1 MSEGT
6 NRHIVVVDSYESD
19 IFIAERIIQKYSSR
33 MQVDFYSSHKNIL
46 QDIMGGM
53 VRPDLLF
60 FEIEMHEMDAG
71 IFLNYLERIV
81 QSIQVN
87 LKCFVLTSS
96 LDQALM
102 LKVKSCSC
110 IQEVFHKPLS
120 NKILSKAL
128 QVIAPVHS
136 ANSQD
141 TEPTTIP
148 SPHEEDPIEHIYQKV
163 IDLLENGLHVQKPG
177 LTLHDLAR
185 LVGTN
190 HLYLS
195 NAINQYSGHNFNGL
209 INMYRV
215 QFAQKILSNP
225 EHRDLPIL
233 KVGTMSG
240 FPSINTFFRQF
251 KLITGETP
259 LYYKRISLKRV
270 RDDD

>member
-1 MSEGT
+1 MSDVT
-6 NRHIVVVDSYESD
+6 NRHIVLVDSYESD
-19 IFIAERIIQKYSSR
+19 IFIAERIIKKHSGR
-33 MQVDFYSSHKNIL
+33 IQVDFYSSHKHIL
-46 QDIMGGM
+46 QDMMGGM
-53 VRPDLLF
+53 IRPDMLF

-71 IFLNYLERIV
+71 IFLKYLERIV

-102 LKVKSCSC
+102 LKVKASSC

-128 QVIAPVHS
+128 QYAVPVHHD
-136 ANSQD
+136 SQD
-141 TEPTTIP
+141 TA
-148 SPHEEDPIEHIYQKV
+148 SPALPPNGENPIEHIYQKV
-163 IDLLENGLHVQKPG
+163 IDLLDNGLHVQKPG

-215 QFAQKILSNP
+215 QFAQKLLSNP

-259 LYYKRISLKRV
+259 LYYKRISLKRL